1 MAYAKLQVTAP
12 ITCPKLGR
20 VGETMTIELSPEQE
34 RAIQEAIKSGF
45 VRSVD
50 EFIDVAIAMLPQS
63 KDHTESSRQAAVRRM
78 EEFAEEYHLSLG
90 EPITRK
96 LLHEGHRY

>member
-1 MAYAKLQVTAP
+1 
-12 ITCPKLGR
+12 
-20 VGETMTIELSPEQE
+20 MTIHLSPEQE

-45 VRSVD
+45 VRSID
-50 EFIDVAIAMLPQS
+50 EFIEVAIAMLPQPGS
-63 KDHTESSRQAAVRRM
+63 QSAGSRREAVRCM
-78 EEFAEEYHLSLG
+78 EEFGEKYHLSLG

>member
-1 MAYAKLQVTAP
+1 
-12 ITCPKLGR
+12 
-20 VGETMTIELSPEQE
+20 MTIELSPEQE
-34 RAIQEAIKSGF
+34 RAIQEAIRSGL

-50 EFIDVAIAMLPQS
+50 ELIDAAIAMLPHRDAS
-63 KDHTESSRQAAVRRM
+63 ISREIAVRRM
-78 EEFAEEYHLSLG
+78 EEFADKSTLSLG

>member
-1 MAYAKLQVTAP
+1 
-12 ITCPKLGR
+12 
-20 VGETMTIELSPEQE
+20 MTIELTPQQVQ
-34 RAIQEAIKSGF
+34 AIQEAIKSGL

-50 EFIDVAIAMLPQS
+50 EFIDAAIALLPHS
-63 KDHTESSRQAAVRRM
+63 KAYSKSSRREAIKRM
-78 EEFAEEYHLSLG
+78 EEFGEEYHLSLG

>member
-1 MAYAKLQVTAP
+1 
-12 ITCPKLGR
+12 
-20 VGETMTIELSPEQE
+20 MTIELSPDQE
-34 RAIQEAIKSGF
+34 RAIQEAIRSGL

-50 EFIDVAIAMLPQS
+50 EFIDAAIALLPHR
-63 KDHTESSRQAAVRRM
+63 DAGISREIAVRRM
-78 EEFAEEYHLSLG
+78 EEFADKSTLSLG